1 MKEQEEK
8 KTDKKILENQSK
20 QCEENKK
27 SEENKNLDDEF
38 TDEEIKMLEFLLGL

>member
-1 MKEQEEK
+1 MKEQGEK

-38 TDEEIKMLEFLLGL
+38 TDEEIERLGIVFGF